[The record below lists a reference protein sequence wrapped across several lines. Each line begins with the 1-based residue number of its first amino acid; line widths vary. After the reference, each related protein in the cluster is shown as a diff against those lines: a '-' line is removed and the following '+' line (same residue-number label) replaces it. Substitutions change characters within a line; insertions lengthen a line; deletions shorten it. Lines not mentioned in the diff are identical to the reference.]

1 VTFSKSDHTRGRQ
14 RRYTLSLISS
24 ISIALW
30 NVLEHGVVMT
40 DGTIN
45 ILNANAEAIKETW
58 PLIPTKDQ
66 PHLLEIKG
74 LLLIQQSHQTSG

>member
-1 VTFSKSDHTRGRQ
+1 
-14 RRYTLSLISS
+14 LSLISS

-30 NVLEHGVVMT
+30 NVLERGVVMT

-66 PHLLEIKG
+66 PRLLEIKG

>member
-1 VTFSKSDHTRGRQ
+1 
-14 RRYTLSLISS
+14 
-24 ISIALW
+24 
-30 NVLEHGVVMT
+30 MT

-66 PHLLEIKG
+66 PRLLEIKG